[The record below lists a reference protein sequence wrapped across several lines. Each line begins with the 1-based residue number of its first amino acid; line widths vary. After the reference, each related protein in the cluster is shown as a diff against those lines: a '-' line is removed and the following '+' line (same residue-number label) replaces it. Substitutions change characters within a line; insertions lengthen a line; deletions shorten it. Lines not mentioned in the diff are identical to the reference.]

1 MGKSK
6 LPAEDFV
13 QKHVP
18 GDGSC
23 LFHAVSAGLE
33 QGSTAGEL
41 RGLAASCLAKQVDA
55 EFNGATLRQW
65 IEWETGLG
73 PAEYAA
79 LMRGGGGWGGQIELA
94 LLSKCLQRP
103 IQVFSP
109 AQSDGYVLDH
119 EFQPQAG
126 FEGNAPVRVVFS
138 GAHYDALLPK
148 TPTRSAVTMQ
158 AEEGSSAMSAQNLY
172 KLFEQRKYRVGQC
185 VEGFPAPKGDEHTA
199 TVIWLHGLG
208 DSGFGWAP
216 VAAQLEMPWV
226 KFLFPTAPVQ
236 PVSLNMGMEMPAW
249 FDLTSLDP
257 DAKQED
263 AIGIQ
268 QSAGYLLSL
277 VEKEVEGGI
286 PHDRIVLAGFSQG
299 GAIALT
305 AGLCVPDVKVAGVVA
320 LSTWLPLTS
329 SPAQDQVKVLMGHG
343 DSDNVVL
350 YRWGQQSCKLLQNK
364 GIAAEFKT
372 YPGMDHNFC
381 PEELDDVGAF
391 LRQCLP
397 PL

>member
-1 MGKSK
+1 MLARRSVVQSGTCSALLLLAIKQASAFTPTLSPHIFHQPRAVSSNVWRLALPLAGPKLPHRTSLFASAATIAKSFSVTTTCRSEDQPDMGKSK

-185 VEGFPAPKGDEHTA
+185 VEGFPAPKVA
-199 TVIWLHGLG
+199 SSLP
-208 DSGFGWAP
+208 SSAP
-216 VAAQLEMPWV
+216 ARPC
-226 KFLFPTAPVQ
+226 P
-236 PVSLNMGMEMPAW
+236 G
-249 FDLTSLDP
+249 LTS
-257 DAKQED
+257 
-263 AIGIQ
+263 I
-268 QSAGYLLSL
+268 AG
-277 VEKEVEGGI
+277 
-286 PHDRIVLAGFSQG
+286 R
-299 GAIALT
+299 
-305 AGLCVPDVKVAGVVA
+305 
-320 LSTWLPLTS
+320 
-329 SPAQDQVKVLMGHG
+329 
-343 DSDNVVL
+343 
-350 YRWGQQSCKLLQNK
+350 
-364 GIAAEFKT
+364 
-372 YPGMDHNFC
+372 
-381 PEELDDVGAF
+381 
-391 LRQCLP
+391 
-397 PL
+397 